1 MNFRKNFNKLI
12 DDVRNFKNDAI
23 NEAINMMREL
33 RSENYF
39 IHFKFL
45 YIKIISKFLS

>member
-12 DDVRNFKNDAI
+12 DDARNFKNDAI

-39 IHFKFL
+39 IHF
-45 YIKIISKFLS
+45 YIFKIILKLY